1 MRKATTNLQ
10 IEKKNK
16 LNNGINMNLK
26 INNDLT
32 ATFKPGN
39 ISFIHS
45 KKWGAYIVYNL
56 NINKKRFKV
65 CNVKVYYISV
75 YTLVFE
81 NK

>member
-1 MRKATTNLQ
+1 MRKETTTHLQ

-39 ISFIHS
+39 NLLYTR
-45 KKWGAYIVYNL
+45 KKDVHILGI
-56 NINKKRFKV
+56 I
-65 CNVKVYYISV
+65 
-75 YTLVFE
+75 
-81 NK
+81 